1 MFFNKMESIKY
12 WYISR
17 HPETHEVLF
26 NINLPHP
33 EKDIVFTEDSFGGWI
48 LQTSDQNKYLLTWE
62 NNYRAMHEVACFCE
76 GTCIFVRE
84 EKMIDNIFL
93 SREETRS
100 ILAKLC
106 EDNKQ

>member
-1 MFFNKMESIKY
+1 MESIKY

-17 HPETHEVLF
+17 HPETHEVMF

-33 EKDIVFTEDSFGGWI
+33 EKEIVFSEDPLGGWI

-62 NNYRAMHEVACFCE
+62 NNYRAMHSLGCFCE
-76 GTCIFVRE
+76 GECIFVRE
-84 EKMIDNIFL
+84 ENLIENIFL

-100 ILAKLC
+100 ILSKLC